1 MPYVTIVLSVYVE
14 TAISRCLNMCREM
27 PSSREEGFIVAW
39 RFKKYWW
46 VVNQESNVT
55 ATATLF
61 PCR

>member
-27 PSSREEGFIVAW
+27 PSSTEEGSIVAW

-46 VVNQESNVT
+46 VVNQ
-55 ATATLF
+55 
-61 PCR
+61 